1 MADVTGIIKLLTE
14 NISNSYGLYAFLGL
28 IILIILYLIRPRPK
42 KKTVPSLIF
51 FFKELGK
58 SKKESFLRQFMR
70 DFLFIFHLILVLL
83 FSTAAVSPT
92 YISDESVIN
101 ENTVLILDTSASS
114 QTTYLGKKRIDE
126 IKQEAFNHLDG
137 KISIIILENEPIIL
151 MHDGDVVDAESLI
164 SQLKAND
171 GVSRIGD
178 AILAANNILQDKKG
192 KIVVI
197 SDFVN
202 TKGVDP
208 FVAKKSLESDERFIR
223 FIDIKKKANNIGI
236 VGTEFTK
243 DDALVSVKNFNDK
256 EEKVKIKV
264 NNEEIIRSIGPGI
277 ADQFV
282 FKYSLGINTI
292 ELKYNDDFD
301 LDNKVEFVVPQPE
314 TKKVLLITN
323 DEKPNIKSVLYA
335 YKETW
340 NPNIIIETAE
350 PPKIPVIQHDLVII
364 YNVNPKKMP
373 GAIFSQIR
381 EHVRKGGSTAI
392 MMQEDSIDVNYGEV
406 LPVTLK
412 SLAGQSQVTSLN
424 TLSRITA
431 DVSFAKVEKH
441 YQSELKEGIVIAES
455 DNEDPLLVASD
466 YGQGKIFYYGIIDS
480 ASAFKET
487 ISYPIFWQQLLDF
500 LLDTGNVKDNNYII
514 GELLEFADKVSVQTP
529 TRTIKT
535 EKLSLSEQGVYT
547 LENGRKVGVNL
558 LNERES
564 AVNAET
570 LDLTKSVYDVSRED
584 QLIRKRLI
592 NVIIYMILFFLFAE
606 LLYIKIR
613 GDL

>member
-14 NISNSYGLYAFLGL
+14 NISNSYGLYEFLGL

-243 DDALVSVKNFNDK
+243 DDAL
-256 EEKVKIKV
+256 
-264 NNEEIIRSIGPGI
+264 
-277 ADQFV
+277 
-282 FKYSLGINTI
+282 
-292 ELKYNDDFD
+292 
-301 LDNKVEFVVPQPE
+301 
-314 TKKVLLITN
+314 
-323 DEKPNIKSVLYA
+323 
-335 YKETW
+335 
-340 NPNIIIETAE
+340 
-350 PPKIPVIQHDLVII
+350 
-364 YNVNPKKMP
+364 
-373 GAIFSQIR
+373 
-381 EHVRKGGSTAI
+381 
-392 MMQEDSIDVNYGEV
+392 
-406 LPVTLK
+406 
-412 SLAGQSQVTSLN
+412 
-424 TLSRITA
+424 
-431 DVSFAKVEKH
+431 
-441 YQSELKEGIVIAES
+441 
-455 DNEDPLLVASD
+455 
-466 YGQGKIFYYGIIDS
+466 
-480 ASAFKET
+480 
-487 ISYPIFWQQLLDF
+487 
-500 LLDTGNVKDNNYII
+500 
-514 GELLEFADKVSVQTP
+514 
-529 TRTIKT
+529 
-535 EKLSLSEQGVYT
+535 
-547 LENGRKVGVNL
+547 
-558 LNERES
+558 
-564 AVNAET
+564 
-570 LDLTKSVYDVSRED
+570 
-584 QLIRKRLI
+584 
-592 NVIIYMILFFLFAE
+592 
-606 LLYIKIR
+606 
-613 GDL
+613 